1 MEEHDEMSA
10 IQIARMSEWLRMH
23 GHTADEVL
31 QCIDYIAGKRKEDKK
46 EESDTAKVDRPSA

>member
-10 IQIARMSEWLRMH
+10 IQISRMSEWLRMH

-31 QCIDYIAGKRKEDKK
+31 QCIDYIAGKKQEDRK
-46 EESDTAKVDRPSA
+46 EESGAVKVEGP

>member
-10 IQIARMSEWLRMH
+10 IQISRMSEWLRMH

-31 QCIDYIAGKRKEDKK
+31 QCIDYIAGKKQEDRK
-46 EESDTAKVDRPSA
+46 EESGAVKVEGPNA